1 MSGVYIKK
9 ATYFMKKT
17 TNKII
22 LSILFLSLYSCF
34 TWETSDDEVIVSR
47 QMYEAVTMLRTEFEN
62 STDLLP
68 PKPIENSGKIY
79 VKGNYLFINEPNKGF
94 HIYDNFNPSS
104 PVNLA
109 FLKVLGSSD
118 MSIKGDILYINNAT
132 DLIAIKPNFS
142 ENSIEITKRIVNTF
156 PELVAPNNFGFYNT
170 QENEVIIDWNLIE

>member
-1 MSGVYIKK
+1 
-9 ATYFMKKT
+9 MKKP

-22 LSILFLSLYSCF
+22 LSILILSLYSCF
-34 TWETSDDEVIVSR
+34 PWGTNDDDVAPT
-47 QMYEAVTMLRTEFEN
+47 QTYEAITMQRAEFEN
-62 STDLLP
+62 STDLFP

-79 VKGNYLFINEPNKGF
+79 VKGDYLFINEPNKGF
-94 HIYDNFNPSS
+94 HIYDNSYPSS

-156 PELVAPNNFGFYNT
+156 PELVAPDNFSIYNT
-170 QENEVIIDWNLIE
+170 QENEIIIDWTLIE